1 MAGKNLASTYKYNK
15 QPSMSLYGKTV
26 SAKRSKPSYVLAI
39 VGVAL
44 VLFLFGVVGWFFL
57 NLKKSGELFREN
69 IQVHAWIAPAAKK
82 SQVDTLQKY
91 VEALPYVK
99 SAEYI
104 TKEKA
109 AEKWNA
115 ENDSTWKIFIANNPL
130 PESVDFYVKSDYMN
144 KDSLDILSADLENKF
159 TGVIAEFQYPKETV
173 NYVSSYTKYIAGG
186 ILIFAIILSIIVII
200 SIDNTIRLAMY
211 SNRFLIK
218 TMQMVGATRGFII
231 KPLNVRAIVNGFIS
245 ACIAVA
251 AVFGFILLIENSI
264 PWLTQLRDRNNMTL
278 IVAGIL
284 VLGITISLISTHRSV
299 LKYLKMKLDD
309 LY

>member
-1 MAGKNLASTYKYNK
+1 
-15 QPSMSLYGKTV
+15 MSLYGKNV
-26 SAKRSKPSYVLAI
+26 SAKRSKPSYMLAI

-82 SQVDTLQKY
+82 NQIDTLQNY
-91 VEALPYVK
+91 IAALPYVK

-104 TKEKA
+104 TREKA
-109 AEKWNA
+109 AQKWNA
-115 ENDSTWKIFIANNPL
+115 ENDSSWKKFIANNPL
-130 PESVDFYVKSDYMN
+130 PESVDFYVKSDYMD
-144 KDSLDILSADLENKF
+144 KDSLEILSSDLEANF
-159 TGVIAEFQYPKETV
+159 SGVMSEFQYPKETV
-173 NYVSSYTKYIAGG
+173 NYVSSYTKYIAAGV
-186 ILIFAIILSIIVII
+186 LLFAIILSIIVII

-231 KPLNVRAIVNGFIS
+231 KPLNIRAIVNGFIS
-245 ACIAVA
+245 ACIAIA

-264 PWLTQLRDRNNMTL
+264 PWLRQLRDGSNMTL
-278 IVAGIL
+278 IVIGI
-284 VLGITISLISTHRSV
+284 VILGVVISLVSTHRSV

>member
-1 MAGKNLASTYKYNK
+1 
-15 QPSMSLYGKTV
+15 MSLYGKTT
-26 SAKRSKPSYVLAI
+26 SAKRSKPSYALAI

-44 VLFLFGVVGWFFL
+44 VLFLFGMVGWFFL

-82 SQVDTLQKY
+82 NQIDTMQKY
-91 VEALPYVK
+91 IAALPYVK
-99 SAEYI
+99 DAEYI

-109 AEKWNA
+109 AQKWNT
-115 ENDSTWKIFIANNPL
+115 ENDSTWKKFIANNPL

-144 KDSLDILSADLENKF
+144 KDSLATLKSDLENSF
-159 TGVIAEFQYPKETV
+159 TGVMSEFQYPTETV
-173 NYVSSYTKYIAGG
+173 NYISSYTKYIGAG
-186 ILIFAIILSIIVII
+186 ILIFAIILSVIVIV

-218 TMQMVGATRGFII
+218 TMQMVGATRGFIAR
-231 KPLNVRAIVNGFIS
+231 PLNMRAVVNGLIS
-245 ACIAVA
+245 ACIAIA
-251 AVFGFILLIENSI
+251 AVYASILLIENFV
-264 PWLTQLRDRNNMTL
+264 PYLHQLRDSSNMAL
-278 IVAGIL
+278 I
-284 VLGITISLISTHRSV
+284 VLGIIAMGIVISLLSTHRSV

>member
-1 MAGKNLASTYKYNK
+1 
-15 QPSMSLYGKTV
+15 MSLYGKTV

-82 SQVDTLQKY
+82 SQVDTMQKY
-91 VEALPYVK
+91 IAALPYVK

-109 AEKWNA
+109 AQKWNA
-115 ENDSTWKIFIANNPL
+115 ENDSSWKKFIANNPL

-144 KDSLDILSADLENKF
+144 KDSLDILSNDLTSNF
-159 TGVIAEFQYPKETV
+159 AGVISEFQYPKETV

-186 ILIFAIILSIIVII
+186 ILLFAIILSVIVIV

-218 TMQMVGATRGFII
+218 TMQMVGATRGFIVR
-231 KPLNVRAIVNGFIS
+231 PLNIRAIINGFIS

-251 AVFGFILLIENSI
+251 AVFGFILLIENSV
-264 PWLTQLRDRNNMTL
+264 PWLTQLRDGRNMSL
-278 IVAGIL
+278 IVAGIV
-284 VLGITISLISTHRSV
+284 VLGVTISLMSTHRSV

>member
-1 MAGKNLASTYKYNK
+1 
-15 QPSMSLYGKTV
+15 MSLYGKNV

-82 SQVDTLQKY
+82 NQIDTLQNY
-91 VEALPYVK
+91 IAALPYVK

-104 TKEKA
+104 TREKA
-109 AEKWNA
+109 AQKWNA
-115 ENDSTWKIFIANNPL
+115 ENDSSWKKFIANNPL
-130 PESVDFYVKSDYMN
+130 PESVDFYVKSDYMD
-144 KDSLDILSADLENKF
+144 KDSLEILSRDLEANF
-159 TGVIAEFQYPKETV
+159 SGVMSEFQYPKETV
-173 NYVSSYTKYIAGG
+173 NYVSSYTKYIAAGV
-186 ILIFAIILSIIVII
+186 LLFAIILSIIVII

-231 KPLNVRAIVNGFIS
+231 KPLNIRAIVNGFIA
-245 ACIAVA
+245 ACIAIA

-264 PWLTQLRDRNNMTL
+264 PWLRQLRDGSNMTL
-278 IVAGIL
+278 IVIGI
-284 VLGITISLISTHRSV
+284 VILGVVISLVSTHRSV